1 MPLSRLLYLLGIVAI
16 IWAIVSGIHFEYN
29 FVNDISQYESS
40 YSFKIGLF
48 LVGILLLLLGRK
60 SKNRSN

>member
-1 MPLSRLLYLLGIVAI
+1 MPLSRLLYLLGIIAI

-29 FVNDISQYESS
+29 FVNDISYYESS

-48 LVGILLLLLGRK
+48 VIGILLLYLGRR
-60 SKNRSN
+60 SKKKTI